1 MTVLQLPPGKGKLL
15 FDFHHPPREVWHVTA
30 LAAIESMLF
39 LTVCAGRYIN
49 HTVRMCDMS
58 GEDPTCQDSLKAKQL
73 RHIDH
78 GTYFNMSSEC
88 DPMFTPP
95 VKRRRHALAAAA

>member
-1 MTVLQLPPGKGKLL
+1 
-15 FDFHHPPREVWHVTA
+15 
-30 LAAIESMLF
+30 
-39 LTVCAGRYIN
+39 
-49 HTVRMCDMS
+49 MS